1 MQKKHQK
8 WFWALVLAL
17 ALASLASPALTD
29 EKQPSDPKVA
39 VVNGSVI
46 TQRDFDR
53 EMAGVHREL
62 ASRGQLLN
70 ASQLAE
76 IKRRVLEELIN
87 RELLYQ
93 EGQEKGMKVDEAVV
107 DEQMRKLKD
116 RFPSEAEFKTALS
129 KINLSEAALKS
140 KIARGMVIQQF
151 IDKQF
156 VQNTAVSDEEG
167 KNYYDS
173 HPDMFM
179 EPEKVK
185 ASHILIKVD
194 PQADKTHRSQARGKL
209 EKIQQKLEKGG
220 DFAALAKEF
229 SEGPSSARG
238 GDVGYFRRGQMVKP
252 FEDAA
257 FALKPG
263 EVSDIVETK
272 FGYHLIKTV
281 DKKPAT
287 KIAYEDIKER
297 LQQHL
302 KEEKVRKEVSL
313 YIELLKAKA
322 TVETFLTENP

>member
-1 MQKKHQK
+1 
-8 WFWALVLAL
+8 
-17 ALASLASPALTD
+17 
-29 EKQPSDPKVA
+29 

-46 TQRDFDR
+46 TQRDFDS

-76 IKRRVLEELIN
+76 TKRKVLEELIN

-93 EGQEKGMKVDEAVV
+93 ESQKKGIKVDEAAV

-129 KINLSEAALKS
+129 KMNLSEAALKS
-140 KIARGMVIQQF
+140 TIARGMAIQRF
-151 IDKQF
+151 VDKQF
-156 VQNTAVSDEEG
+156 VQNTAISDEES

-194 PQADKTHRSQARGKL
+194 AEADETQRTQARRKL
-209 EKIQQKLEKGG
+209 EKIQQKLEKGE

-238 GDVGYFRRGQMVKP
+238 GDLGYFRRGQMVKP

-263 EVSDIVETK
+263 EVSGIVETR
-272 FGYHLIKTV
+272 FGYHLIKSG

-302 KEEKVRKEVSL
+302 KGEKVRKEVSL
-313 YIELLKAKA
+313 YVELLKGKA
-322 TVETFLTENP
+322 AVERFLTETP